1 MVEITSYKTIA
12 VLRSIFA
19 RNGGP
24 NVMVSD
30 NGPQFTS
37 EEFKRFTHTNGIK
50 HVTSAPCH
58 PSSNGLAERFVQ
70 SFKFT
75 MKSSKRDGGTVG
87 SKTLS
92 FFL

>member
-50 HVTSAPCH
+50 HVT
-58 PSSNGLAERFVQ
+58 
-70 SFKFT
+70 
-75 MKSSKRDGGTVG
+75 
-87 SKTLS
+87 
-92 FFL
+92 